1 MMDLIERYLAA
12 IGRNLPSKQAPDI
25 KAELRDVLLSRVEE
39 QEAERGRPLD
49 RGEVEALLTDFG
61 HPLTVASRYRKVQHL
76 IGPEVFPFWWATV
89 KVMLAVVA
97 GVYLV
102 LIVVAGLA
110 HKTEAEFNHAV
121 PSASY
126 VVIYLFGVITA
137 AFAGFE
143 LFRATAWLGKWR
155 PGNLPP
161 ATSKTRSPF
170 ELGAEITSDVV
181 FILWWLGLIHV
192 RSFFSYPGFLSV
204 GLAPVWMAWKW
215 PIVGYGLLEIAVDFV
230 AIVQPGLSRTNAG
243 AGIVRYM
250 VGIGI
255 LSQIIQVGHWLVVS
269 GPTQGERAL
278 SMLQT
283 NFDLG
288 MKIGIG
294 FTIAAMVFRI
304 GQELW
309 RLNEL
314 RLAELSG
321 YSAA

>member
-1 MMDLIERYLAA
+1 MDLIERYLAA

-25 KAELRDVLLSRVEE
+25 KAELRDVLLSRVED

-61 HPLTVASRYRKVQHL
+61 HPLTVAGRYRKVQHL
-76 IGPEVFPFWWATV
+76 IGPEVFPFWWASV

-102 LIVVAGLA
+102 LIILAGLA
-110 HKTEAEFNHAV
+110 HKTEAEFNHTV
-121 PSASY
+121 PSAAN
-126 VVIYLFGVITA
+126 VVIFLFGLITL

-143 LFRATAWLGKWR
+143 LFRATAWLGKWK

-161 ATSKTRSPF
+161 ATGKTRSPF
-170 ELGAEITSDVV
+170 ELGVEMTCDVA
-181 FILWWLGLIHV
+181 FILWWLGLIHFPN
-192 RSFFSYPGFLSV
+192 FFSYPGFLSV
-204 GLAPVWMAWKW
+204 DLAPVWMAWKW
-215 PIVGYGLLEIAVDFV
+215 PIIGYGLLEIAVDFV
-230 AIVQPGLSRTNAG
+230 AIIQPSLIRTNVVT
-243 AGIVRYM
+243 GIVRYL
-250 VGIGI
+250 VGMGI
-255 LSQIIQVGHWLVVS
+255 LSQIIQAGHWLVVS
-269 GPTQGERAL
+269 GPTQGEHAI

-309 RLNEL
+309 RLRHL
-314 RLAELSG
+314 RIAELSG